1 MLYAVNLERVRWRRP
16 HVLVKTFGASNIP
29 PPNPLGG
36 WGRGVWKASSSFLSR
51 ALRWTNILA
60 EIILHYG
67 LSDPFSYCLMGI
79 SQQSHRPF
87 MCIYTYTHT
96 HTYIYMSLASI
107 TKTVRIEK
115 SKHTCE
121 KQRRY
126 FEGKIPQVAV
136 FTLSIVGKMILI
148 DGSLNS

>member
-1 MLYAVNLERVRWRRP
+1 MLYAVNLERVTWRRP
-16 HVLVKTFGASNIP
+16 HVLVKTFKPQTP
-29 PPNPLGG
+29 PPPTPLGA
-36 WGRGVWKASSSFLSR
+36 VWKASSSFLSR

-87 MCIYTYTHT
+87 ICIYTHT
-96 HTYIYMSLASI
+96 HTHIHIYVFGI
-107 TKTVRIEK
+107 NHKTVRIEK

>member
-1 MLYAVNLERVRWRRP
+1 MLYAVNLERVTWRRP
-16 HVLVKTFGASNIP
+16 HVLVKTFGASNTP

-79 SQQSHRPF
+79 SQRSHRPF
-87 MCIYTYTHT
+87 ICIYTYTHT
-96 HTYIYMSLASI
+96 YMSLASI
-107 TKTVRIEK
+107 TKLLESKRANIPVRNRED
-115 SKHTCE
+115 
-121 KQRRY
+121 
-126 FEGKIPQVAV
+126 
-136 FTLSIVGKMILI
+136 ILKARFHK
-148 DGSLNS
+148 LQFLLFQ